1 MTPVDFTLGGYV
13 KRLEVLFDMGYSMS
27 GDFRELES
35 TRTLYLRHDVDLSLE
50 AAVEVAKVEAQL
62 GVSSTYFVL
71 LTSDFYNPLS
81 PTSRKI
87 LEELLKL
94 GHSLGLHFD
103 SSVYRDK
110 SPEALSESVLEEAQ
124 LLEGLTGSPTLF
136 FSQHRPGTHGFF
148 SNQNIE
154 IHDVYSQIESP
165 MISYFSDATGTFR
178 FGDYQGQ
185 LEAGG
190 SFQLLTHPIWW
201 SATQSEHPRSTLEAF
216 LGRLGAKQRN
226 LLGGTVAKFDLP
238 LGSGDGWPVVV
249 ERKKLGEH
257 CDQ

>member
-1 MTPVDFTLGGYV
+1 MTPVDFTLGGYI
-13 KRLEVLFDMGYSMS
+13 KRLEVLLDRGYSIS
-27 GDFRELES
+27 GDFREVES

-50 AAVEVAKVEAQL
+50 AAVEVARIEAQI

-71 LTSDFYNPLS
+71 LTSDYYNPLS
-81 PTSRKI
+81 STSRKM

-103 SSVYRDK
+103 QSVYSDK
-110 SPEALSESVLEEAQ
+110 SPRTLSESVLKEAR
-124 LLEGLTGSPTLF
+124 LLEALTGLPTLF

-148 SNQNIE
+148 SNHNLE

-178 FGDYQGQ
+178 FGDYQAEV
-185 LEAGG
+185 EAGK

-201 SATQSEHPRSTLEAF
+201 CVQRGEHPKSTLEAF
-216 LGRLGAKQRN
+216 LRQLGVKQTR
-226 LLGGTVAKFDLP
+226 LLGSTVAKFDLP
-238 LGSGDGWPVVV
+238 LGSEAGWPASV
-249 ERKKLGEH
+249 ERKELVEN
-257 CDQ
+257 

>member
-1 MTPVDFTLGGYV
+1 MTPVDFTLGGYS
-13 KRLEVLFDMGYSMS
+13 KRLEVLLDRGYSIS
-27 GDFRELES
+27 GDFGELES

-50 AAVEVAKVEAQL
+50 AAVEVARAEAQL

-71 LTSDFYNPLS
+71 LTSDYYNPLS
-81 PTSRKI
+81 SSGRQI
-87 LEELLKL
+87 LDELLKL

-103 SSVYRDK
+103 HSVYRDK
-110 SPEALSESVLEEAQ
+110 SPEALSESVLEEAR

-148 SNQNIE
+148 SNLNVE

-165 MISYFSDATGTFR
+165 MISYFSDSTGIFR
-178 FGDYQGQ
+178 FGDYQGE

-201 SATQSEHPRSTLEAF
+201 SADQTEHPRSILEAF
-216 LGRLGAKQRN
+216 LGRLEAKQRN

-238 LGSGDGWPVVV
+238 LGSQDGWPVVV
-249 ERKKLGEH
+249 EREKLGEY